1 MSSLEQAL
9 TTVVRDANRKGGKLT
24 RRFIVT
30 EGLFE
35 ADGWIS
41 DLEKLVRRPGSWVQ
55 EPNSAFADFA

>member
-9 TTVVRDANRKGGKLT
+9 TSVVRDANRKGGKLT
-24 RRFIVT
+24 RRFIIT

-41 DLEKLVRRPGSWVQ
+41 DLEKLVRAAVSLRPRSSC
-55 EPNSAFADFA
+55 PSRC